1 MNIYKQL
8 DKARRWQ
15 GEIMDAAG
23 LGPEETP
30 SRTVLSAPAVTL
42 KAYGEAGPGPVLLL
56 VPAPI
61 KRAYIWDLAPELS
74 VVRAGLR
81 HSLQVYLVQWE
92 RPGPAEDGLG
102 LDAYACS
109 FLLGCLDAI
118 AAETGRRRVFLAG
131 HSLGGTFS
139 AIFTSLLPERVRGLM
154 MVGAPVNFGP
164 GIGALDTLVA
174 GGPRAETITEGLGN
188 VPGTFLNTVSALA
201 SPRSFQQERAWD
213 WLISLADFESFRT
226 HLMVERW
233 SLDES
238 PLPKALFE
246 DVVDGLYRRN
256 LFMRGELTVAGKRAL
271 PEAIDVPLVSVVDER
286 SDVVSPRSSLLLHD
300 AVKSTDL
307 QVLRYEGDVGVAFQ
321 HVGMLVGRNA
331 HRTLWPK
338 LMRWALARS
347 AGN

>member
-1 MNIYKQL
+1 
-8 DKARRWQ
+8 
-15 GEIMDAAG
+15 
-23 LGPEETP
+23 
-30 SRTVLSAPAVTL
+30 
-42 KAYGEAGPGPVLLL
+42 
-56 VPAPI
+56 
-61 KRAYIWDLAPELS
+61 
-74 VVRAGLR
+74 
-81 HSLQVYLVQWE
+81 
-92 RPGPAEDGLG
+92 
-102 LDAYACS
+102 
-109 FLLGCLDAI
+109 
-118 AAETGRRRVFLAG
+118 
-131 HSLGGTFS
+131 
-139 AIFTSLLPERVRGLM
+139 M